1 MALTQVKP
9 LVDGLRLSHP
19 VGGPLLYT
27 PDPSGHWFQW
37 PEDQFTFQLIRD
49 GVIERVSAPPK
60 AARLA
65 AKETEPAKPA
75 KSDK

>member
-9 LVDGLRLSHP
+9 LAEGLRLSHP
-19 VGGPLLYT
+19 IGGPLLYA
-27 PDPSGHWFQW
+27 PDPDGNWAQW

-49 GVIERVSAPPK
+49 GVIARVSKTAK
-60 AARLA
+60 AEKPA